1 MRAPAPLSP
10 LRSGVAALLAGLV
23 FALGLLA
30 WMPEVHARLHH
41 PAADQACSSAHKDAS
56 DTHSAPEGEHGCVVT
71 LFAQG
76 LPTPVAA
83 PVALPPRV
91 LAETTLPTA
100 PESAPAAAPDRLH
113 PPALA
118 PPAAV

>member
-1 MRAPAPLSP
+1 MPAPAPISP

-30 WMPEVHARLHH
+30 WMPDVHARLHH
-41 PAADQACSSAHKDAS
+41 PAADHACCTTHEDAS
-56 DTHSAPEGEHGCVVT
+56 PAHSAPEGDGGCVVT

-83 PVALPPRV
+83 PVPLPPRV
-91 LAETTLPTA
+91 LAETILPAA
-100 PESAPAAAPDRLH
+100 PQAAPAPAPDRLH

-118 PPAAV
+118 PPATV